1 MSCSG
6 YAAEMVVS
14 NFAQP
19 SGISGWLG
27 IVQYVRGKTA
37 MKLDVTPAQ
46 LENMKRLVD
55 DVDAMI
61 GGGDA
66 AGDLLWA
73 RYVKSFDRLLK
84 RNGLPPRE
92 MADKSLD

>member
-1 MSCSG
+1 
-6 YAAEMVVS
+6 
-14 NFAQP
+14 
-19 SGISGWLG
+19 
-27 IVQYVRGKTA
+27 

-61 GGGDA
+61 GGGDV
-66 AGDLLWA
+66 AGDLLWT
-73 RYVKSFDRLLK
+73 RYVKFFDRLLQ

-92 MADKSLD
+92 MADKSSDC

>member
-1 MSCSG
+1 
-6 YAAEMVVS
+6 
-14 NFAQP
+14 
-19 SGISGWLG
+19 
-27 IVQYVRGKTA
+27 

-61 GGGDA
+61 GGGDV
-66 AGDLLWA
+66 AGDLLWT
-73 RYVKSFDRLLK
+73 RYVKSFDRLLQ

-92 MADKSLD
+92 MADKSSDC